1 MARPAEPLVVRGA
14 ILCASSVLALLS
26 VHPAALI
33 AQATPWYQADG
44 FRATNGNP
52 EYSRPSKEVS
62 LPQLNINMAGSV
74 RPNSYVNSTPQINRQ
89 GVQAT
94 GFPSPANS
102 TANRPISIT
111 TTQNPASSQISRPNY
126 QPRIQTSTPV
136 TPKISTSTMSDRPA
150 QNGLDSSA
158 RMTGPTQSQGPR
170 SADIK
175 RAIEDSG
182 RALALHEAAGD
193 KVGEAVDHAE
203 LARLFVQEDKP
214 ELAFAHI
221 DAAEQ
226 TASTTS
232 DPRLQ
237 AYVLNIKAEAKLA
250 SGKFE
255 EALTAYRAA
264 MGLLRSLNDEAGQAQ
279 VYSSAGWVLQ
289 SLGDVPNALGSYEAA
304 LYLFTKLGDEDGE
317 VRIRLGIGSLYQ
329 SVGEVDKAFDQYT
342 IALPKA
348 SKSQQ
353 ARIRVSAGEYV
364 ESQGDASKALD
375 IYLQAFWLVQSTEG
389 CRHGHWGVLFFCG
402 EQPGSDFE
410 LEAAILAGIG
420 RCKMVLGFYNEAGYA
435 LEQARLKMK
444 DAGSETGQAAVI
456 ASIGELKYWIAIAP
470 STLDRKARFKESLK
484 EYTVA
489 LQLMR
494 AVADRSGEIGV
505 LTNIGLVYDAW
516 GKSNQALPHYMA
528 ALQKMDELQTSARL
542 EEFRIDLADQSA
554 SLYQRVILLQAH
566 LHHMEEAFNLSERAR
581 ARAFLDQLGNHRINL
596 ANHVPPDF
604 AAGEE
609 TLRRENISLQSQIG
623 QELAKPGPDINQER
637 ISSLRLQLSVV
648 RKRYEDMLDGL
659 RISSPEYASLLS
671 TSPLRL
677 PEAQRQ
683 LSPDMTVLS
692 YFTTPNMTLAFVLTR
707 NSFHVSKLSVTEGTL
722 SASVATLLD
731 FSSDTDALPN
741 LKPLYQLLI
750 APIKSQLKTSTLA
763 IVPHG
768 VLNDLPFVALTPD
781 GKRYLGDDYAVVS
794 LPSVSVLPY
803 VGARIKPVGGE
814 ILVLAN
820 DQGEGLAHLSHAYD
834 EARAVASLFNTQP
847 LLGDAATASELRTTA
862 GNYDI
867 LHLIAHMDHN
877 GQDPRFSSIMTGSG
891 KVNDG
896 PLELHQVLDLNLRK
910 TSLVVL
916 SGCQGQMGTR
926 SRGDDVIAM
935 SRAFMYA
942 GSPSVIASLWSAD
955 DEATEQ
961 LMVAFYTYLKEGL
974 SKAEALRHAQMD
986 VRQKYPHPYYWAG
999 FVLTG
1004 DPGPT
1009 GSANLV
1015 ASSAKKR

>member
-1 MARPAEPLVVRGA
+1 MARQVEARVVRGA
-14 ILCASSVLALLS
+14 ILSASCILALFS
-26 VHPAALI
+26 AHPTPLT

-52 EYSRPSKEVS
+52 EYSTPSKEVS
-62 LPQLNINMAGSV
+62 LPQLNVNMAGSV
-74 RPNSYVNSTPQINRQ
+74 RPGANVSSNPQMNRQ
-89 GVQAT
+89 GIQPN

-111 TTQNPASSQISRPNY
+111 TIQNPASSPFSRPNY
-126 QPRIQTSTPV
+126 QLRIQTSAPV
-136 TPKISTSTMSDRPA
+136 TQKTLSSTTSQRSVQGQD
-150 QNGLDSSA
+150 GFDSSA
-158 RMTGPTQSQGPR
+158 RMTGPTQSLRPPP
-170 SADIK
+170 SDLK
-175 RAIEDSG
+175 KAIEDGG
-182 RALALHEAAGD
+182 RTLALHESAGD
-193 KVGEAVDHAE
+193 KVGQAVDHAE

-226 TASTTS
+226 TANTIS

-237 AYVLNIKAEAKLA
+237 ADIFNIKAAAKLA
-250 SGKFE
+250 SGRFD
-255 EALTAYRAA
+255 EARTAYQAA
-264 MGLLRSLNDEAGQAQ
+264 MVILRSLNDERGEAE
-279 VYSSAGWVLQ
+279 VYTSEGWVLQ
-289 SLGDVPNALGSYEAA
+289 SLGDLPHALSSYEAA

-329 SVGEVDKAFDQYT
+329 SMGEVNKGFDQYR

-353 ARIRVSAGEYV
+353 ARILVNAGEYL
-364 ESQGDASKALD
+364 ESQSDVGKALD
-375 IYLQAFWLVQSTEG
+375 IYSQSFSLLES
-389 CRHGHWGVLFFCG
+389 
-402 EQPGSDFE
+402 EPDPA
-410 LEAAILAGIG
+410 LEATVLTGIG
-420 RCKMVLGFYNEAGYA
+420 RCNTALGFYAEALRS

-444 DAGSETGQAAVI
+444 EAGSETGRAAVI
-456 ASIGELKYWIAIAP
+456 ASIGELDYWIAIDP
-470 STLDRKARFKESLK
+470 LTWDRDARFKDSLK
-484 EYTVA
+484 EYNEA
-489 LQLMR
+489 LPLMR
-494 AVADRSGEIGV
+494 AVADRTGEIGV

-516 GKSNQALPHYMA
+516 GKSNRALPHYMA

-554 SLYQRVILLQAH
+554 GLYQRVILLQAH

-581 ARAFLDQLGNHRINL
+581 ARAFLDQLGNNRVDL
-596 ANHVPPDF
+596 ANHLPHDF

-623 QELAKPGPDINQER
+623 QELARPGPEIDQEK

-648 RKRYEDMLDGL
+648 RERYEDLLDSL
-659 RISSPEYASLLS
+659 KISSPEYASLLS
-671 TSPLRL
+671 VSPLTL
-677 PEAQRQ
+677 PEAQRH
-683 LSPDMTVLS
+683 LSPDTTVLS
-692 YFTTPNMTLAFVLTR
+692 YFTTPDLTLAFVLTR
-707 NSFHVSKLSVTEGTL
+707 GSFHVSKLSVTEGAL

-781 GKRYLGDDYAVVS
+781 GKHYLGDDYAVVS

-803 VGARIKPVGGE
+803 VGARIKPIGGE
-814 ILVLAN
+814 ILVMAN
-820 DQGEGLAHLSHAYD
+820 DQEEGLAHLSHAYD
-834 EARAVASLFNTQP
+834 EARAVASLFDTQP
-847 LLGDAATASELRTTA
+847 LLGDAATASALRTTA

-877 GQDPRFSSIMTGSG
+877 GQDPRFSRVMTGSG
-891 KVNDG
+891 KVDDG
-896 PLELHQVLDLNLRK
+896 PLELHQVLDLDLRK

-942 GSPSVIASLWSAD
+942 GSPSVIASLWSVD

-961 LMVAFYTYLKEGL
+961 LMVAFYTHLKEGL

-1004 DPGPT
+1004 DPGQT
-1009 GSANLV
+1009 GSSNLV
-1015 ASSAKKR
+1015 ASWAK